1 MTMMMEVMTRV
12 IVVVTIVAVIVDMMM
27 MITATKTV
35 RATTV
40 KTMIANIVAMT
51 EVNPLVIK
59 KMKMQ
64 IFSMKNMMMMWTT
77 MMKILKMMSKL
88 IGGVTLIVANTD

>member
-1 MTMMMEVMTRV
+1 MTMMIEVMTRV

-27 MITATKTV
+27 MIKATAIV

-51 EVNPLVIK
+51 RANPLVIK

-64 IFSMKNMMMMWTT
+64 I
-77 MMKILKMMSKL
+77 LKMMSKL
-88 IGGVTLIVANTD
+88 TSGVTLLVANID